1 VTSSGDT
8 ATLPSPRPPA
18 QPNNTAPARTVRPA
32 TDRTA
37 PLDRIMSDEA
47 TPAKDK
53 STKEKK
59 GVSPVLLVLLL
70 LVGLGGGLGIAK
82 VTGGSKGS
90 GPAVEPPPEPGE
102 VAVIESINVN
112 LAGGHFLRIGVGA
125 QLTKEV
131 TAKPEE
137 WAKTDGAIVRD
148 VIVDVFSG
156 QPMAELE
163 SAEGRKHAVETMTER
178 SIEAT
183 EKEVMKIYLTEFV
196 MQ

>member
-1 VTSSGDT
+1 
-8 ATLPSPRPPA
+8 
-18 QPNNTAPARTVRPA
+18 
-32 TDRTA
+32 
-37 PLDRIMSDEA
+37 MSDE
-47 TPAKDK
+47 DK
-53 STKEKK
+53 SATDQSTKAKKDKK
-59 GVSPVLLVLLL
+59 GVSPVVLVLLL

-82 VTGGSKGS
+82 VTGSKSS
-90 GPAVEPPPEPGE
+90 GPTVEPPPEPGE
-102 VAVIESINVN
+102 VAIIESINVN

-148 VIVDVFSG
+148 VIIDVFSG
-156 QPMAELE
+156 QEMAELNSSE
-163 SAEGRKHAVETMTER
+163 SRKHAVETMTER